1 MFTEKGLPAQEAR
14 STGWRLGV
22 WSIDPSPFWFS
33 SFHFSPKTF
42 NIISCYGS
50 LRGLVSTWNLEVS
63 AISLSHW
70 EVSFI
75 SVLHPLSWDALFGAF
90 YRTDAWYLTRTGKT
104 YREQSI
110 AVGAEQEIQSD
121 HYISVLFFT
130 FTVLFFLNY
139 KTVKHYYH
147 Y

>member
-1 MFTEKGLPAQEAR
+1 M
-14 STGWRLGV
+14 
-22 WSIDPSPFWFS
+22 
-33 SFHFSPKTF
+33 
-42 NIISCYGS
+42 
-50 LRGLVSTWNLEVS
+50 EVS

-147 Y
+147 YYLSKDILISSRKGFWEPYQKVQIQFLKQSRFSDITFITSVLWNYI